1 MSQEP
6 RTVQGSHLFTVQM
19 GKLRPW
25 GLGSQSRGSQLGA
38 PDIDTL
44 EDRVFYFFKEKR
56 ERRDRNS
63 EDEPLLLTFP
73 GSRVCPPGSAQP
85 PPSSNSWQDRCLLC
99 QLQLEQEGDKA
110 AASSPA
116 SSPPVGLT
124 PKAPES
130 SLQVTTPSA
139 PSSPPRPTLSHPPDQ
154 PPPSGS
160 PSVLRSPAGPH
171 PRPGA
176 VR

>member
-1 MSQEP
+1 
-6 RTVQGSHLFTVQM
+6 M

-25 GLGSQSRGSQLGA
+25 RLGSQSRGSQLGA
-38 PDIDTL
+38 PDTDTL
-44 EDRVFYFFKEKR
+44 EDRVFSFFKERR
-56 ERRDRNS
+56 EKRDRNS

-73 GSRVCPPGSAQP
+73 GSRVCPPRSAQP
-85 PPSSNSWQDRCLLC
+85 PPSSNSRQDRCLLH

-116 SSPPVGLT
+116 SSPPMGLT
-124 PKAPES
+124 PEAPES
-130 SLQVTTPSA
+130 SLQVTTPGA

-160 PSVLRSPAGPH
+160 PPVLHSPAGPH

-176 VR
+176 ERRPQAIPLL